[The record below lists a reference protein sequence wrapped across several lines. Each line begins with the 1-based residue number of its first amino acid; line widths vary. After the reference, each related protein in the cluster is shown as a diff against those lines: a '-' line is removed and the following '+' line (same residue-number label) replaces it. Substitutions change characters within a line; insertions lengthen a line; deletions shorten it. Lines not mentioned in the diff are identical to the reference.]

1 MLSKRFDFLG
11 YQIPVLVPVA
21 VALGLVA
28 WMFLSSRPTERVPLT
43 TGTIEVGD
51 NPQQLGFGGLGLWV
65 ANGGDQT
72 VASIDPA
79 TAETGEAIALGTL
92 PGAVVVTDDS
102 VWVGSIEG
110 RSIVRVVPG
119 EEGAEAEVT
128 KVKVGRTPQAIALG
142 DGSLWVAA
150 FDDGTIWQID
160 LASGGAVGEPFQLE
174 GAFPSAIAYGFGSL
188 WVTDVVDDTLLR
200 LDEATGEVEQTIAVG
215 DSPTGI
221 AIDENG
227 VWVANFND
235 ATVSHI
241 DPETDAAVGEAIVV
255 GGKPGGIA
263 AGDDYIWVTRQPSE
277 EQDDIP
283 QGERKGSL
291 IRIDPVENEWTGEV
305 FTVGDAPQ
313 GVVVGAG
320 SIWVADQESDTV
332 TRLTSERQD

>member
-1 MLSKRFDFLG
+1 MLFKRFDFLG
-11 YQIPVLVPVA
+11 YQIPVFVPV
-21 VALGLVA
+21 VLVLGLVA
-28 WMFLSSRPTERVPLT
+28 WMVLSSRPSERIPLT
-43 TGTIEVGD
+43 TATTEVGD
-51 NPQQLGFGGLGLWV
+51 NPQTLGFGGLGLWV
-65 ANGGDQT
+65 AHGGDQT
-72 VASIDPA
+72 LTPIDPD
-79 TAETGEAIALGTL
+79 TGEAGEPIPLGTL

-110 RSIVRVVPG
+110 RSIVRVEPD
-119 EEGAEAEVT
+119 EGGDPEVST
-128 KVKVGRTPQAIALG
+128 VKVGRTPQAIALG
-142 DGSLWVAA
+142 NDSLWVAA
-150 FDDGTIWQID
+150 FDDGTIWRID
-160 LASGGAVGEPFQLE
+160 LASGEVSDEPFQLE
-174 GAFPSAIAYGFGSL
+174 DAFPSAIAYGFGSL

-221 AIDENG
+221 AVDENG

-241 DPETDAAVGEAIVV
+241 DPDTNASVGEAVVV

-263 AGDDYIWVTRQPSE
+263 AGDNYIWVTRQPPE
-277 EQDDIP
+277 GEQDDIP

-332 TRLTSERQD
+332 TRLTPERRD

>member
-1 MLSKRFDFLG
+1 MLSDRFDFLG
-11 YQIPVLVPVA
+11 YKIPVLVPVA
-21 VALGLVA
+21 LALGLVA
-28 WMFLSSRPTERVPLT
+28 WMFLSSRPTERIPLT
-43 TGTIEVGD
+43 SSTIEVGD
-51 NPQQLGFGGLGLWV
+51 NPQAMGFGDLGVWV
-65 ANGGDQT
+65 AHGGDQT
-72 VASIDPA
+72 LMRIDPA
-79 TAETGEAIALGTL
+79 AGEAGEAIPLGTL

-110 RSIVRVVPG
+110 SSIVRIVPG
-119 EEGAEAEVT
+119 GEGDEAEVT
-128 KVKVGRTPQAIALG
+128 DVKVGRTPQAIALG

-150 FDDGTIWQID
+150 FDDGTIWRID
-160 LASGGAVGEPFQLE
+160 LASGEPEGEPFQLQDS
-174 GAFPSAIAYGFGSL
+174 FPSAIAYGFGSL

-200 LDEATGEVEQTIAVG
+200 LDEATGEIEQTIAVG

-241 DPETDAAVGEAIVV
+241 DPETNAAVGDAVVV

-263 AGDDYIWVTRQPSE
+263 AGDDYIWVTRQPPE

-313 GVVVGAG
+313 GIVVGAG

-332 TRLTSERQD
+332 TRLTPESQD

>member
-1 MLSKRFDFLG
+1 MFSKRFDFLG
-11 YQIPVLVPVA
+11 YEIPVVAPVLLVV
-21 VALGLVA
+21 GLLA
-28 WMFLSSRPTERVPLT
+28 WMFLSSRPAERIPLASA
-43 TGTIEVGD
+43 TIEVGD
-51 NPQQLGFGGLGLWV
+51 NPQAIGFGDLGLWV
-65 ANGGDQT
+65 AHGGDQT
-72 VASIDPA
+72 LAPIDPA
-79 TAETGEAIALGTL
+79 TAETGEPIPLGTL
-92 PGAVVVTDDS
+92 PGAVVVTGES

-119 EEGAEAEVT
+119 EEGADADVS
-128 KVKVGRTPQAIALG
+128 KIKVGKTPQAIGLG

-150 FDDGTIWQID
+150 FDDGTIWRID
-160 LASGGAVGEPFQLE
+160 LASGEPAGEPFQLE
-174 GAFPSAIAYGFGSL
+174 DAFPSAIAYGFGSL

-241 DPETDAAVGEAIVV
+241 DPDTNAPVGEAVVV

-277 EQDDIP
+277 EQGDIP

-291 IRIDPVENEWTGEV
+291 IRIDPVESEWTGEV
-305 FTVGDAPQ
+305 FMVGDAPQ

-320 SIWVADQESDTV
+320 SVWVADQESDTV
-332 TRLTSERQD
+332 TRLTPARSD